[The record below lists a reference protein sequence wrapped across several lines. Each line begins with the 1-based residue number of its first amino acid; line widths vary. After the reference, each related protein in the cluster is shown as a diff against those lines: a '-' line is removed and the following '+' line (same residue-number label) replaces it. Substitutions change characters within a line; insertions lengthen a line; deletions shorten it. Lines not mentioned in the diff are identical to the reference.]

1 VLVEYPVYPLS
12 NILEQRNCVCRA
24 MRMIRS
30 IDLAS
35 LFAAPIQ
42 MSTHIPTSASKR
54 LILSGHSSGANICA
68 LALLR
73 ACGDGYML
81 CDAFVSL
88 SGVFD
93 ICKHYE
99 FERSRGVHIVSPMGA
114 AAGRDMGRFWEVSPT
129 LLLQQLPHPTSHI
142 SSFFP
147 PCLLLHGTLDTTVP
161 MTSSMDMARGK

>member
-1 VLVEYPVYPLS
+1 VYPLS
-12 NILEQRNCVCRA
+12 NILEQRNCVCSA

-35 LFAAPIQ
+35 LFAAPIP
-42 MSTHIPTSASKR
+42 MSTHIPTPMNSAPNR

-73 ACGDGYML
+73 ACDDGIML
-81 CDAFVSL
+81 CDAYVSL

-99 FERSRGVHIVSPMGA
+99 FEKSRGVHIMSPMGA
-114 AAGRDMGRFWEVSPT
+114 AAGRDVGRFWEVSPT

-142 SSFFP
+142 SYFFP

-161 MTSSMDMARGK
+161 MTSSMDMATGK